1 MKRMRHVIVI
11 GIILIAIAVA
21 MLQAAAPRQEK
32 PLLTPEE
39 QKHLRNVRQLTFGGQ
54 NAEAYF
60 SADDKWLIF
69 QHAGEGVPCD
79 QEYVMPVDPTK
90 AYAVDPP
97 NPHEAE
103 GLAPQARRVSAGTG
117 RVTCGYVFPDD
128 RRVLFASTHGD
139 SAECPQPPD
148 FSKGYVWSI
157 YPSYKLYTA

>member
-1 MKRMRHVIVI
+1 MHARLVLT
-11 GIILIAIAVA
+11 GIFLTAIAA
-21 MLQAAAPRQEK
+21 MMLHAAAQQAPKQ
-32 PLLTPEE
+32 LLTPEE
-39 QKHLRNVRQLTFGGQ
+39 NKHLRNVRQVTFGGQ

-60 SADDKWLIF
+60 SADDKWLSF

-103 GLAPQARRVSAGTG
+103 GLAPQARRVSTGTG

-139 SAECPQPPD
+139 SAEGPKPPD
-148 FSKGYVWSI
+148 FSQGYVWEVRSEEG
-157 YPSYKLYTA
+157 